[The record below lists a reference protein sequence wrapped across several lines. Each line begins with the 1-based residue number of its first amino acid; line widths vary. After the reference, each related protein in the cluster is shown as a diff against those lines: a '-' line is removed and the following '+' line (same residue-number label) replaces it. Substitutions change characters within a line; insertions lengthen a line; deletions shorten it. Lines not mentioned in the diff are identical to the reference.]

1 MSGLSVSICSF
12 SLRQAG
18 DYCEQAREKTTWGD
32 AGGREGKRICTIRK
46 VKESKS
52 QEKAEMIRR
61 KCGIRRKKVEKD
73 S

>member
-12 SLRQAG
+12 SVRQAG
-18 DYCEQAREKTTWGD
+18 DYCEQAREKTTWG
-32 AGGREGKRICTIRK
+32 GERIYTIRK

-52 QEKAEMIRR
+52 EQKAEMIRR
-61 KCGIRRKKVEKD
+61 KGGIGRKKVEKE

>member
-12 SLRQAG
+12 SVMQAG
-18 DYCEQAREKTTWGD
+18 NYCEQAGEKTT
-32 AGGREGKRICTIRK
+32 GGVQGRGEGKRIYTITK

-52 QEKAEMIRR
+52 KQKDEIRR
-61 KCGIRRKKVEKD
+61 KRGIRRKKVEKE